1 MFRSDFSKKIFKG
14 SPSVV
19 ITHKRKKSYEYKI
32 REGRGRGFEQEYSTV
47 TTHGWE
53 IVKEMRV
60 APSEV
65 DAVKAIYGDGIFVDE
80 SPATSA

>member
-14 SPSVV
+14 SPVV
-19 ITHKRKKSYEYKI
+19 VVTHKRKKNYEHKI
-32 REGRGRGFEQEYSTV
+32 REGRGKFDFIV
-47 TTHGWE
+47 TTRVTSGWE

-60 APSEV
+60 ALSEV

-80 SPATSA
+80 TPATSA